1 MQIKISLN
9 PSWQREFT
17 SSDRR
22 FWLLRAVALRIEI
35 RANPLWVFE
44 VYWKRLLVAGSLLL
58 VMGYLVLATGFWY
71 AWRQNPQNLIIWSDV
86 ALAPVRWE
94 VLKRKRGDT
103 SIATAIARIKQRDF
117 TEAFYSLKIGLVRSP
132 GNTEGRLLLARML
145 AMQDPV

>member
-1 MQIKISLN
+1 
-9 PSWQREFT
+9 
-17 SSDRR
+17 
-22 FWLLRAVALRIEI
+22 
-35 RANPLWVFE
+35 
-44 VYWKRLLVAGSLLL
+44 
-58 VMGYLVLATGFWY
+58 MGYLVLATGFWY